1 MFEQDETSLEDMEK
15 DVPPEA
21 GNLFY
26 NILISDRAD
35 EICWRI
41 CLQSISFKHLPQPLR
56 SHMQSFITV
65 CQLLKRS
72 THDFGNNKDGFIRF
86 ELIVHF
92 PFGF

>member
-1 MFEQDETSLEDMEK
+1 MFEHDATSLEDMEK

-26 NILISDRAD
+26 NILISGRSD

-56 SHMQSFITV
+56 SHMQSFITLG
-65 CQLLKRS
+65 QLFK
-72 THDFGNNKDGFIRF
+72 IP
-86 ELIVHF
+86 
-92 PFGF
+92 PFVRPKIE